1 MHSSQANIFYPRG
14 IQAGQDLYFDEQYG
28 RLLMLIE
35 DRLTV
40 VIAPPAA
47 SHTFYVD
54 IPYEN
59 IREATLSSECELR
72 LDLVSASGPWTY
84 VVNAKSYETKSIS
97 VELAVAADA
106 RHVTTEIQQRC
117 SVEAT
122 SHRYSRSHRSSSAA
136 LVFDGTPRSD
146 DMGVIPPTLP
156 IGDMKAARNDPERS
170 ADKPTTRLSD
180 KLSHSFEA
188 KDAKIHA
195 EQELDIYSFPGES
208 PEPALE
214 PEHSRK
220 RKGKGDG
227 GTVQFLEPK
236 SIETAPRGR
245 KRQQSRRKKGEEGKR
260 GHSDDEFQPGK
271 QQKVDRTTSVR
282 VTRAS
287 EAQRLHAKGPHN
299 QATELTAPK
308 RVRERVTN
316 SKIRRRSESLDEKT
330 EQFQKSSS
338 QAGQSQENAV
348 VVNSD
353 KSDTSSPEQG
363 ESTKAGKDHNQPD
376 RFLIEDRGLLENE
389 ARSAGEPMS
398 LMANPRV
405 GKGNLIDERTVYD
418 PHGPRNR
425 GYRSADNTPGP
436 TKSMLSTYSSGKSKM
451 KGERVNFSSLIE
463 EEEDILKENPPL
475 PSVLPEK
482 RPAGS
487 DASQGRTKRRSTE
500 QDENNT
506 EHNTLEPLVK
516 EHDDDAGLAGIRP
529 INSLNSGSP
538 LEGLADIGA
547 PVGSPPSP
555 FVDQARS
562 SKFDLDSSPL
572 VRRGNA
578 YLSDAISP
586 QNVATMEDSTLHIG
600 PSVDILPRPRL
611 DGGASS
617 RQNQLGD
624 YAARHHEEPI
634 KHADVML
641 VPGGH
646 PVSPNMP
653 RASLRARP
661 RIKQVLSSNQK
672 KGPEPPEAESKAITT
687 HVSQQML
694 TTSKS
699 LQTPAQPLMDPFNGQ
714 TPTPGRPGDETRFMR
729 NLRKQMQKNASAAQ
743 IKGADKVLT
752 EGGCTDDED
761 PDRTLIDMVE
771 DDLELDS
778 VEDKNSTAVASAT
791 DGERDEHCEKIGW
804 ENSLKPHQRVMFD
817 ILARISRVSTKITTA
832 HHFTIFVSSMD
843 IPDKVRSISFGI

>member
-1 MHSSQANIFYPRG
+1 
-14 IQAGQDLYFDEQYG
+14 
-28 RLLMLIE
+28 MLIE

-72 LDLVSASGPWTY
+72 LGLVSASGPWTY

-106 RHVTTEIQQRC
+106 KHVTTEIQQRC
-117 SVEAT
+117 NVEAT
-122 SHRYSRSHRSSSAA
+122 SHRHSRSHRSSSAA

-146 DMGVIPPTLP
+146 NMGVMPPTLP

-180 KLSHSFEA
+180 KRSHPFEA

-208 PEPALE
+208 PEPALD

-227 GTVQFLEPK
+227 GTDQFREPK
-236 SIETAPRGR
+236 LIETAPRGR

-260 GHSDDEFQPGK
+260 GYSDDEFQPGK

-287 EAQRLHAKGPHN
+287 EAHRLHAGGPHN

-308 RVRERVTN
+308 RVGKRAAD

-330 EQFQKSSS
+330 EQFQKSSLK
-338 QAGQSQENAV
+338 AGQSQENAV

-353 KSDTSSPEQG
+353 NSDTSSPEQG
-363 ESTKAGKDHNQPD
+363 KSTKAGKDHNQLD
-376 RFLIEDRGLLENE
+376 RFLRIEDRELLENE
-389 ARSAGEPMS
+389 TRSAGEPTS

-405 GKGNLIDERTVYD
+405 GKGNLIYERTVYD
-418 PHGPRNR
+418 PHGPPNR

-436 TKSMLSTYSSGKSKM
+436 TKSILSTYSSGKSK
-451 KGERVNFSSLIE
+451 KRGERDKFSSLIE
-463 EEEDILKENPPL
+463 EEEDFLKKTPPL
-475 PSVLPEK
+475 ASVLPGK

-487 DASQGRTKRRSTE
+487 DTPQGRAKRRSTE
-500 QDENNT
+500 QDENKT
-506 EHNTLEPLVK
+506 EHDTLESLLK
-516 EHDDDAGLAGIRP
+516 EHDDNAGLAGIRP
-529 INSLNSGSP
+529 VDSLNPGSL
-538 LEGLADIGA
+538 LEGLVDIGA
-547 PVGSPPSP
+547 RVGSSSSP
-555 FVDQARS
+555 FVDQAKS

-586 QNVATMEDSTLHIG
+586 QNVATMEGSTLHIG

-611 DGGASS
+611 DCGSSS

-624 YAARHHEEPI
+624 YATRHHEEPI

-641 VPGGH
+641 DPGGH
-646 PVSPNMP
+646 PVSPNVP
-653 RASLRARP
+653 RASPRARP
-661 RIKQVLSSNQK
+661 RPKQVLSSNQK

-714 TPTPGRPGDETRFMR
+714 TPTPSRPGDETRFMR
-729 NLRKQMQKNASAAQ
+729 NLRKQMQKNASATQ

-771 DDLELDS
+771 DGLEVDS

-791 DGERDEHCEKIGW
+791 DSERDGHCEKMGW
-804 ENSLKPHQRVMFD
+804 ENSLKPHQRDMFD
-817 ILARISRVSTKITTA
+817 ILARISRVSTKTTTA
-832 HHFTIFVSSMD
+832 HYFTIFVSSMD
-843 IPDKVRSISFGI
+843 IPDKVCSISFGI